1 MASWYHVQKLNE
13 GLVNENNDNK
23 LSNLRREKKEKKWE
37 KYRH

>member
-13 GLVNENNDNK
+13 GLVNENNDK